1 MICWRREPQDHRIR
15 ARLAITHPQPSH
27 SAITSPL
34 SDFAVP
40 VRFPLDKLVKTYK
53 FDDINTAFNDS
64 YSGAT
69 VKPVVI
75 F

>member
-1 MICWRREPQDHRIR
+1 MELWKQG
-15 ARLAITHPQPSH
+15 
-27 SAITSPL
+27 
-34 SDFAVP
+34 
-40 VRFPLDKLVKTYK
+40 RFPLDKLVKTYK